1 MPLIE
6 DFNLDDIFS
15 EAQRD
20 QILNT
25 KRQKLAHSDAM
36 SISTD
41 DEERINPRAPGFMPE
56 SQKLSSMEKELLCQQ
71 LSERCVQSNCNR
83 QNLMILKSTNVEQ
96 SDLVSTRLANLK
108 EMCNFML
115 INHLTTANAQISSQ
129 QSSTEDQFF
138 N

>member
-1 MPLIE
+1 MNKRRKRMPLIE

-20 QILNT
+20 QILNV

-56 SQKLSSMEKELLCQQ
+56 SQKLSSIEKELLCQQ

-83 QNLMILKSTNVEQ
+83 
-96 SDLVSTRLANLK
+96 
-108 EMCNFML
+108 
-115 INHLTTANAQISSQ
+115 
-129 QSSTEDQFF
+129 
-138 N
+138 